1 LPCLSSHETHQI
13 LRRARHGPGDG
24 V

>member
-1 LPCLSSHETHQI
+1 LPRLSSHETHQI